1 MHSSEVFE
9 EPTFWDVGTGVG
21 DRNWESAWKIMR
33 ISSIDDE
40 NELKTDLNKETE
52 ISLYFNFDLYK
63 LFEKDYNSY
72 F

>member
-1 MHSSEVFE
+1 
-9 EPTFWDVGTGVG
+9 
-21 DRNWESAWKIMR
+21 MR

-52 ISLYFNFDLYK
+52 ISLYFNFDVYK